1 MTPTY
6 ARINNANCVLVFEWI
21 HLLFKLQGFY
31 RDTGN
36 MMISC

>member
-21 HLLFKLQGFY
+21 HLLFKWQGLY
-31 RDTGN
+31 RDYW
-36 MMISC
+36 